1 MAKSQNNFS
10 ELTAANLLRS
20 LSCRGGCAPLHTIKF
35 SNVAIQYLLDRKLV
49 KVQNTGCGFLLE
61 IVEEMQ

>member
-1 MAKSQNNFS
+1 MAKPQNKFS

-20 LSCRGGCAPLHTIKF
+20 LRCRGGCAPLHTIKF
-35 SNVAIQYLLDRKLV
+35 SNVSIQYLLDRKLV